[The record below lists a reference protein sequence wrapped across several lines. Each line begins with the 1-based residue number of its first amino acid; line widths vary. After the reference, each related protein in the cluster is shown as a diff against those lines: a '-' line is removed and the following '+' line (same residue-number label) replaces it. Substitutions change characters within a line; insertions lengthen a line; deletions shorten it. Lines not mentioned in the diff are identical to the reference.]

1 MTGRTVTVAGLVVR
15 GALRAAPLGVRA
27 DGDERG
33 HAGIGKEPPP
43 PVNTVRSKHRRLL
56 QWGGP
61 ATGALSRHDRATIFL
76 RGFVRQAERLPRL
89 SLRAYG
95 VS

>member
-27 DGDERG
+27 NGDERG
-33 HAGIGKEPPP
+33 HAGFGKKPSPPG
-43 PVNTVRSKHRRLL
+43 NMAGSKHRGLL
-56 QWGGP
+56 QWGSP
-61 ATGALSRHDRATIFL
+61 ATGALSRHDRATIIL